1 MDHHFFLIFFLSK
14 QLSMVETNFILELYV
29 QLIIKSILIKYVN
42 QSVS

>member
-1 MDHHFFLIFFLSK
+1 
-14 QLSMVETNFILELYV
+14 MVETNFILELYV